1 MLSGTRVI
9 KNLLKNGE
17 MSEPKK
23 NLDLDFYES
32 IVAYNCL
39 IDPVYLSSIIDH
51 LEIKYFKNNDI
62 KNVVKIILQ
71 FFKQHG
77 TVPTNTE
84 IKAYLTTD
92 ELKESFKRLVT
103 SFTDIDKKFNRNEL
117 VENTEHFL
125 KEKAVYNTLLEAAEK
140 LDNKNLNTA
149 DLLGKIE
156 KAVGV
161 NLTQNMGLELFSDI
175 DRFVDELHR
184 DEPCI
189 KTGWKWLDNKLGGGF
204 QENGRS
210 MYVFAGETNV
220 GKSVFLGNVATS
232 VAMQGKNVLLISLE
246 MSEMMYARRLSSS
259 ITKIPLSHLKEE
271 SEMLKDQIKEI
282 SKGKKSKIIIKEF
295 PPSTLTPHQLKSFIK
310 KLIQKGI
317 KIDLIV
323 LDYLNLLHSPVGNN
337 SYERILYSAQQ
348 VRAISYEI
356 MCPIVSAT
364 QLNRSGYNVDNPGL
378 ETISESIGLATTSDA
393 IISIWQKDE
402 DKELGIINIGMS
414 KNRFGPNFGSIAL
427 KIDYNTLTIT
437 EDDTINESE
446 EAMQFS
452 KTLTSLSDNT

>member
-1 MLSGTRVI
+1 M
-9 KNLLKNGE
+9 E
-17 MSEPKK
+17 MSTEAKK
-23 NLDLDFYES
+23 RPLDLDYYER

-39 IDPVYLSSIIDH
+39 VDPVYLSSIIDF
-51 LEIKYFKNNDI
+51 LDVKFFKDKDI
-62 KNVVKIILQ
+62 STIVRLILS

-84 IKAYLTTD
+84 LKAYLTTED
-92 ELKESFKRLVT
+92 LKESFKRVVL
-103 SFTDIDKKFNRNEL
+103 SFSDIDKNFNKQEL
-117 VENTEHFL
+117 VENTEIFL
-125 KEKAVYNTLLEAAEK
+125 KEKAVYNTLLDAAEK
-140 LDNKNLNTA
+140 LDNKELNTS
-149 DLLGKIE
+149 DLLTKIE

-161 NLTQNMGLELFSDI
+161 NLTQNMGLEIFTEV
-175 DRFVDELHR
+175 DRFIEELHR
-184 DEPCI
+184 EEPCI

-204 QENGRS
+204 LENGRS

-220 GKSVFLGNVATS
+220 GKSIFLGNVATN
-232 VAMQGKNVLLISLE
+232 VALHGKTVLLVSLE
-246 MSEMMYARRLSSS
+246 MSEIMYARRLSSS
-259 ITKIPLSHLKEE
+259 ITNIPLSHLKED
-271 SEMLKDQIKEI
+271 SDSLKRIIKEI
-282 SKGKKSKIIIKEF
+282 HNDKKSKIFIKEF
-295 PPSTLTPHQLKSFIK
+295 PPSTLTPHQLKSYIK
-310 KLIQKGI
+310 KLMQKGI

-348 VRAISYEI
+348 VRAISYDV
-356 MCPIVSAT
+356 MCPIVTAT

-402 DKELGIINIGMS
+402 DKELGIINVGMS

-427 KIDYNTLTIT
+427 KIDYNTLIIS
-437 EDDTINESE
+437 EDETVNESA

-452 KTLTSLSDNT
+452 KTLSVLSDNS